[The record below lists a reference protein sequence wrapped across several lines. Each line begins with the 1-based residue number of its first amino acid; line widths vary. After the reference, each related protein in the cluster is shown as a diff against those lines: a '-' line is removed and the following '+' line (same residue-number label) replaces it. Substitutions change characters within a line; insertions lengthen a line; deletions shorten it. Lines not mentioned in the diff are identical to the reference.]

1 MVNHIKLVYFSVN
14 IKLRVYADITP
25 GLYIC

>member
-1 MVNHIKLVYFSVN
+1 MVNHIKLVYFPTT
-14 IKLRVYADITP
+14 IKLRAYADITP